1 MLLKRVHGLN
11 SEYKE
16 KETFMVKGGCQWMEN
31 YYIGVNGVSSY
42 TQLKGFLL
50 KLDNAEKNK
59 EAQQV
64 RP

>member
-1 MLLKRVHGLN
+1 
-11 SEYKE
+11 
-16 KETFMVKGGCQWMEN
+16 MVKGGCQWMEN